1 MPMDGNIENRVL
13 NMLIALEECEVKQ
26 RKAIIEDLDTL
37 HIIQD
42 ALIYYLEGKLNDNRV
57 CTSDDVV
64 SDN

>member
-1 MPMDGNIENRVL
+1 MPMDGNIENRIV

-42 ALIYYLEGKLNDNRV
+42 ALIYYLEGIVNANRV

>member
-1 MPMDGNIENRVL
+1 MNDNLENRIL

-42 ALIYYLEGKLNDNRV
+42 ALIYYLEGKFNDNRI